1 MEKLKSKLNNLAL
14 INKGRANTILI
25 NLIPVE
31 PLSHRSVALSSTKC
45 REIKCVYPVEGG
57 VGAITGVSRIKFVL
71 KYIKKKEGRKN
82 VRNERGEKGNDPAWR
97 RKESR
102 REPPALFPAI
112 TRPRKPEDIIISPVF
127 LVREFERRQRRARR
141 IYFIKTIFQPS
152 SPPPRNFPS
161 PLRGR

>member
-1 MEKLKSKLNNLAL
+1 ME
-14 INKGRANTILI
+14 
-25 NLIPVE
+25 
-31 PLSHRSVALSSTKC
+31 
-45 REIKCVYPVEGG
+45 RETAG

-71 KYIKKKEGRKN
+71 KYTKRGKKERMLGTR
-82 VRNERGEKGNDPAWR
+82 ESGEGGSDPAWR

-112 TRPRKPEDIIISPVF
+112 TRPRNPEDVIISPVF

-152 SPPPRNFPS
+152 PS
-161 PLRGR
+161 LLVAEKLSLSSEEDNHFLGPDP